1 MYQFDARCTGTMH
14 KDIVLRPRPSTMI
27 SKGDVSTAYCLIRLI
42 VIKECQ
48 SPRSIPAWFYLSI
61 VYARGI
67 SHIRGRPRAST
78 NGRIETPKLGTILHH
93 RLKRSSF
100 LMQTL
105 LRKSIGVLYNDA
117 YTTCVKDKWFS
128 GVVPNA
134 PIKPAPWK
142 ALAV

>member
-1 MYQFDARCTGTMH
+1 MN

-27 SKGDVSTAYCLIRLI
+27 AKGDVSTTYRLIRLM
-42 VIKECQ
+42 VLNECQ
-48 SPRSIPAWFYLSI
+48 PPSKHPRMVYLNI

-78 NGRIETPKLGTILHH
+78 NGRIETLKLGTILHH

-128 GVVPNA
+128 GIVPNA